1 MHSKLIDWYKRH
13 YRLLPW
19 RETHDPYL
27 IWLSEIILQQ
37 TRVEQGLP
45 YYQRFCEQFPTVN
58 HLAKAPQEQV
68 LKLWEGLGYYSRAR
82 NLHQAAQMVVSN
94 FDAEFPKTYQD
105 IRSLKGVGDYTAAAI
120 ASFAYDLPHAV
131 LDGNVM
137 RVLSRFHAEP
147 TPINTSTGKRL
158 FQKLADG
165 FLNDQDP
172 ATHNQAMM
180 ELGATICK
188 PRNPDCELCPL
199 QEACKAKA
207 RGAVMD
213 YPVKNR
219 KKYDKRRHL
228 NFWFIKKG
236 DKTFVEQR
244 KAGIWK
250 GLYQFPIY
258 ESDEVL
264 APEAAATQWLKMG
277 LRMGDYD
284 SQIHRLPMHKL
295 SHQSLYIS
303 IWEIRLSPDA
313 NLVISEPWQAILL
326 SKMKDLAFPRPIRK
340 FLDENQLTLPL
351 E

>member
-1 MHSKLIDWYKRH
+1 M
-13 YRLLPW
+13 
-19 RETHDPYL
+19 
-27 IWLSEIILQQ
+27 
-37 TRVEQGLP
+37 
-45 YYQRFCEQFPTVN
+45 N

-82 NLHQAAQMVVSN
+82 NLHQAAQMVVEH
-94 FDAEFPKTYQD
+94 FGAEFPDSYQD

-120 ASFAYDLPHAV
+120 ASFAYDLPYAV

-147 TPINTSTGKRL
+147 TPINTSAGKKL

-165 FLNDQDP
+165 FLNHEDP

-188 PRNPDCELCPL
+188 PRNPECELCPL
-199 QEACKAKA
+199 QEACKARA
-207 RGAVMD
+207 QEEVMD
-213 YPVKNR
+213 YPIKNQ
-219 KKYDKRRHL
+219 KKYDKRRYL
-228 NFWFIKKG
+228 NFWFIKKN
-236 DKTFVEQR
+236 DKTFVER
-244 KAGIWK
+244 RRAGIWK

-258 ESDEVL
+258 ESEEDV
-264 APEAAATQWLKMG
+264 APEAAATQLLKMG
-277 LRMGDYD
+277 LKMDDYD
-284 SQIHRLPMHKL
+284 SQLHRLPMHKL

-303 IWEIRLSPDA
+303 IWEIRLAPNA
-313 NLVISEPWQAILL
+313 NLIIPEPWQAIPL